1 MHVIQIRLQS
11 LNQLFDS
18 LDPSPFREKSLDRD
32 AEAYLL
38 ECAGERPF
46 SEPIEIAVHAP
57 PGLLPHLDDIASAIH
72 EHFRLLHIQSERRH
86 RRRARVTR
94 VALLIGFVVLVGALV
109 LRRVVAGWSG
119 PMADVFAEGLLIL
132 AWVALWRPAEV
143 ALFDH
148 WENREQRRQLERL
161 ATVPVRI
168 VPDRASAEAAPGM
181 PPQRPRSGSPID

>member
-1 MHVIQIRLQS
+1 MHVIQIRLQR

-18 LDPSPFREKSLDRD
+18 LDPSPFREKSLDRE

-46 SEPIEIAVHAP
+46 NEPIEIAVHGP
-57 PGLLPHLDDIASAIH
+57 PALHAHLDDMASAIH
-72 EHFRLLHIQSERRH
+72 EHFRLLHAQADRRH

-94 VALLIGFVVLVGALV
+94 VAILFGFVVLVGALL
-109 LRRVVAGWSG
+109 LRRLVTNWPGGGTEVI
-119 PMADVFAEGLLIL
+119 AEGLLIL

-161 ATVPVRI
+161 SSVNVRFI
-168 VPDRASAEAAPGM
+168 ADADARMDSDAAADAHEEASL
-181 PPQRPRSGSPID
+181 RS